1 MLETELVC
9 LMLHFPFIN
18 SYIFLWVNCVNI
30 FMLSRRKRKA
40 LKVSNGKHNDGS
52 AATDDSTS
60 QESQSSP
67 EQS

>member
-1 MLETELVC
+1 
-9 LMLHFPFIN
+9 
-18 SYIFLWVNCVNI
+18 
-30 FMLSRRKRKA
+30 MLSRRKRKA

-67 EQS
+67 ERS